1 MCLLW
6 KYFGERLMTD
16 FVLLVQHI
24 VNNHAFLK
32 FGLIGLFFNGLFSS
46 VIPIPTEFITSALI
60 KGGDSKL
67 IVALVLMAGSI
78 IGGILAYYIGS
89 KSNSIFHKLHKS
101 PNKEQQDRGHKLLVK
116 YGWVIIFICSWIPI
130 LGDVIPITAGIKHY
144 DFRKF
149 LIAMSTGKILKI
161 IAIVSLIGVVLK

>member
-1 MCLLW
+1 MVDILSLIH
-6 KYFGERLMTD
+6 
-16 FVLLVQHI
+16 HI
-24 VNNHAFLK
+24 VSNHTFLK
-32 FGLIGLFFNGLFSS
+32 FGLVGLFFNGLFSS

-60 KGGDSKL
+60 KGGDSKF
-67 IVALVLMAGSI
+67 IVALVLMTGSI

-101 PNKEQQDRGHKLLVK
+101 PNKNQQDHGHKLLSK
-116 YGWVIIFICSWIPI
+116 YGWAIIFICSWIPI

-149 LIAMSTGKILKI
+149 LVAMSTGKALKI
-161 IAIVSLIGVVLK
+161 IAIVLLIGVVLK